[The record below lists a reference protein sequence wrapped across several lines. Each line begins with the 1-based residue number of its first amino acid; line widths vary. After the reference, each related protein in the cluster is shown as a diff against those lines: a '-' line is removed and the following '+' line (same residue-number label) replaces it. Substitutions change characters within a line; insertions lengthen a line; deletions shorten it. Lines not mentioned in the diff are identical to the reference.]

1 MKRDRGYY
9 REMREKHIK
18 RKKKIS
24 AHYWHYKFDGQ
35 YSKGKIH
42 CSCPICRNKTKNK
55 RRAGRYGF
63 YLPVHNWKHSDR
75 VRIDAMDKEIE
86 DYEQV
91 LQKDAI

>member
-1 MKRDRGYY
+1 MRRDRGYY
-9 REMREKHIK
+9 REMRKKHIK
-18 RKKKIS
+18 RKKKLS

-42 CSCPICRNKTKNK
+42 CSCEMCRNKTNN
-55 RRAGRYGF
+55 GGGLHYGAA
-63 YLPVHNWKHSDR
+63 HNRKHSDK
-75 VRIDAMDKEIE
+75 VRIDAMDREIE